1 MPSFTPNAT
10 AVQEILKSIA
20 HNDRP
25 VRFGASFGMCV
36 QE

>member
-10 AVQEILKSIA
+10 AVQENKKSIA
-20 HNDRP
+20 HNARP

-36 QE
+36 QG